1 MKITIQGVEYTTAL
15 DAAHPLTIERK
26 LNAPSICLLW
36 LSLPVNGSLATP
48 ARFQTMKVTGDD
60 GTTYFTGYVAVTPLP
75 EYAGVGIEGP
85 RYRIAIEATS
95 DELLLPPGNT
105 PVRCSP
111 RWLRI
116 QARQCFLQAG
126 CHWRPW

>member
-48 ARFQTMKVTGDD
+48 ARFQTMERLT
-60 GTTYFTGYVAVTPLP
+60 LP
-75 EYAGVGIEGP
+75 
-85 RYRIAIEATS
+85 
-95 DELLLPPGNT
+95 DM
-105 PVRCSP
+105 
-111 RWLRI
+111 
-116 QARQCFLQAG
+116 LQ
-126 CHWRPW
+126 